1 MDKIGAILL
10 TLETCTGTLQADS
23 ASMRGGEEAHRGTL
37 QADRYA
43 RHLWRNTEACDA
55 VASESTCSLFFHSS
69 CCSHLAWRLVVL
81 VIVVLWRYFWKWD
94 LYFSIHD
101 FCNSSTYCAVVTA
114 SFFFFCAHLIYM
126 DRAASTV
133 LKISRQITWSARVSW
148 PMIY

>member
-55 VASESTCSLFFHSS
+55 VASERTCSLFFI
-69 CCSHLAWRLVVL
+69 HLAVRTWRDVLVVL
-81 VIVVLWRYFWKWD
+81 IIVVLWRYF
-94 LYFSIHD
+94 
-101 FCNSSTYCAVVTA
+101 
-114 SFFFFCAHLIYM
+114 
-126 DRAASTV
+126 
-133 LKISRQITWSARVSW
+133 
-148 PMIY
+148 